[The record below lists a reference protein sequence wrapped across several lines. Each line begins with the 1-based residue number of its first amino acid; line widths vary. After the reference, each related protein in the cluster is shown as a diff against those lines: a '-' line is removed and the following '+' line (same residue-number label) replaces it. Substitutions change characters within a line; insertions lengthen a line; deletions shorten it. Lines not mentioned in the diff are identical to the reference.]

1 MGYIQVDRNITNNW
15 IWQKKPYSYGQ
26 AWIDLLLLANYKE
39 KKKIKNNEIIISNRG
54 EINLSILYLSDKWG
68 WNRKKTT
75 KFLTLLEKDE
85 MIELDKKKNGTT
97 IRITN
102 YNIYQQNLNDNGQQ
116 MGQQTG
122 QQMDNKRDNNFPYIN
137 NNNKRNKEINNKE
150 SISKDIPKKV
160 EKKYFESL
168 KVNTLFNEFLELRKK
183 IKAVNSER
191 AINTLVNKL
200 NNYDEDTQYKMIERS
215 IVNSWKDVY
224 EFKENKRKDN
234 VLETLKK
241 IYNE

>member
-1 MGYIQVDRNITNNW
+1 MGYIQIDRNISNNW
-15 IWQKKPYSYGQ
+15 IWQKTPFSYGQ

-39 KKKIKNNEIIISNRG
+39 NKRIKNNEIIISNRG
-54 EINLSILYLSDKWG
+54 EVNLSILYLSNKWG
-68 WNRKKTT
+68 WDRKKTT
-75 KFLTLLEKDE
+75 RFLELLEKDN
-85 MIELDKKKNGTT
+85 MVELNKSKNGTT

-102 YNIYQQNLNDNGQQ
+102 YNIYQQNQADMKQQ
-116 MGQQTG
+116 MGQQ
-122 QQMDNKRDNNFPYIN
+122 KDNNSPYIN
-137 NNNKRNKEINNKE
+137 KEYKEINNIYKE

-160 EKKYFESL
+160 ETKYFESL

-191 AINTLVNKL
+191 AINALLSKL
-200 NNYDEDTQYKMIERS
+200 KNYDEETQYKMIENS

-224 EFKENKRKDN
+224 ELKEQKRKDN
-234 VLETLKK
+234 VLDTLRE